1 MNSSPAVEHVP
12 LEPWDEVFYSLSH
25 KFEGAGMG
33 GVMLRVRGS
42 IEAEPLRAAL
52 SSLQSR
58 HPRLRARVMESSDGR
73 HQFQFLATPPSLPFE
88 IKDLD
93 TDPLPWQEEASRLM
107 SAPLD
112 PAVHPLTRL
121 LVLRNRNL
129 SRCDVIF
136 VAYHA
141 IVDGRS
147 VFRMVADLLEYYE
160 DAEQNGRPPPVS
172 SLPIVTNP
180 HAERSGSLLN
190 RLAVMA
196 HLVRRRRA
204 NRKGLWTSLPR
215 ADDVPPHRLWAHSV
229 YSEEATMALARC
241 CRKEKTTMYAALF
254 AAGACGLRATLPDR
268 QLRIKCRF
276 PMDIRNKLVGSSGP
290 VTEDDLGNFF
300 SGYENVYAIDGKPS
314 FWDLA
319 RRVHGDV
326 KNFTDGGGPSL
337 VYNLVRSVKFPY
349 KPRTLKRGTMFVSN
363 YGVAAVRDLYGSLSL
378 EECAIVFKNDLVGPA
393 LMVQS
398 VVLQRRLNLSLSSVE
413 VPEEFWGRLRAE
425 ILARLQREIGRY
437 TA

>member
-1 MNSSPAVEHVP
+1 
-12 LEPWDEVFYSLSH
+12 
-25 KFEGAGMG
+25 
-33 GVMLRVRGS
+33 ML
-42 IEAEPLRAAL
+42 
-52 SSLQSR
+52 
-58 HPRLRARVMESSDGR
+58 
-73 HQFQFLATPPSLPFE
+73 
-88 IKDLD
+88 
-93 TDPLPWQEEASRLM
+93 
-107 SAPLD
+107 
-112 PAVHPLTRL
+112 
-121 LVLRNRNL
+121 
-129 SRCDVIF
+129 
-136 VAYHA
+136 
-141 IVDGRS
+141 
-147 VFRMVADLLEYYE
+147 ADLLEYYE
-160 DAEQNGRPPPVS
+160 DAERNGRPRPVS
-172 SLPIVTNP
+172 SLPIVTHP

-190 RLAVMA
+190 RLAVVA

-204 NRKGLWTSLPR
+204 NRKGLWTSLPH
-215 ADDVPPHRLWAHSV
+215 ADDVPPHRLWAHEV
-229 YSEEATMALARC
+229 YSEEDTMALARC
-241 CRKEKTTMYAALF
+241 CRREKTTMYAALF

-276 PMDIRNKLVGSSGP
+276 PMDIRDKLVGSSGP

-300 SGYENVYAIDGKPS
+300 SGYENVYAIDGELS

-326 KNFTDGGGPSL
+326 KNFSDGGGPSL

-363 YGVAAVRDLYGSLSL
+363 YGVASVRDRYGSLSL

-398 VVLQRRLNLSLSSVE
+398 VVLQRRLNLSLSSVD

-437 TA
+437 AA